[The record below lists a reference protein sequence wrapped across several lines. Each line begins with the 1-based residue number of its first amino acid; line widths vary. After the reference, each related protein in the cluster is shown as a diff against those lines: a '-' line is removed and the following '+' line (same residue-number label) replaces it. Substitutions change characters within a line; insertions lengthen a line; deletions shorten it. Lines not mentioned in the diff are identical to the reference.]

1 MSSIPLLTSRSAQ
14 LFHNDDFI
22 SQQVEITS
30 FLNEE
35 NDVLV
40 KLKNK
45 KEDDLF
51 NSGKQIMIL
60 NKHGTVLNLDYKEKE
75 VKVIS
80 EILAS
85 YKLTKIHRV
94 TKKAENKAKE

>member
-30 FLNEE
+30 FLNED
-35 NDVLV
+35 NDVFV

-45 KEDDLF
+45 KEDNIF
-51 NSGKQIMIL
+51 NRGKQILVL
-60 NKHGTVLNLDYKEKE
+60 NRQGTVLNLVYNEKE
-75 VKVIS
+75 AKLIT
-80 EILAS
+80 EIVAT

-94 TKKAENKAKE
+94 T

>member
-30 FLNEE
+30 FLNED
-35 NDVLV
+35 NDVFV

-45 KEDDLF
+45 KEDNIF
-51 NSGKQIMIL
+51 NGGKQILVL
-60 NKHGTVLNLDYKEKE
+60 NRQGTVLNLVYNEKE
-75 VKVIS
+75 AKLIT
-80 EILAS
+80 EIAAT

-94 TKKAENKAKE
+94 T

>member
-1 MSSIPLLTSRSAQ
+1 MSSIPLLTSRSAR

-40 KLKNK
+40 KLKSK
-45 KEDDLF
+45 KKDEIF
-51 NSGKQIMIL
+51 NRGKQIMVL
-60 NKHGTVLNLDYKEKE
+60 NRQGTVLNLVYKE
-75 VKVIS
+75 
-80 EILAS
+80 
-85 YKLTKIHRV
+85 
-94 TKKAENKAKE
+94 

>member
-1 MSSIPLLTSRSAQ
+1 MTSIPLLTSRSTQ

-22 SQQVEITS
+22 SHQVEITS

-45 KEDDLF
+45 KEDDIF
-51 NSGKQIMIL
+51 KSGK
-60 NKHGTVLNLDYKEKE
+60 
-75 VKVIS
+75 
-80 EILAS
+80 
-85 YKLTKIHRV
+85 
-94 TKKAENKAKE
+94 

>member
-40 KLKNK
+40 KLKSK
-45 KEDDLF
+45 KKDEIF
-51 NSGKQIMIL
+51 NRGKQIMVL
-60 NKHGTVLNLDYKEKE
+60 NRQGTVLNLVYKE
-75 VKVIS
+75 
-80 EILAS
+80 
-85 YKLTKIHRV
+85 
-94 TKKAENKAKE
+94 